1 MTTQN
6 ANALDLFNEL
16 NEIDVT
22 DLQDLNNIQTGG
34 GRGLLPKGTAF
45 VRPISYVEYGIQ
57 KQREFKGVTK
67 DPAPMFEIC
76 FAIVGGSG
84 VNLEGKPEK
93 YVLEEGNF
101 PVIKSYEKP
110 ISLFEKSQCIGI
122 HKALNRVGNKCSH
135 MVQKLAES
143 PLYQLSITHE
153 VAETGANAGKTVAR
167 FDLRTLQPAFDSI
180 RGEEVQMPQL
190 DKSKIQAF
198 LWDKPSLGQWD
209 SIHIAGQWDA
219 QVDEKTGAIKKPAQS
234 KNFIQEKI
242 MSALNFE
249 GSKIQKLLQADNR
262 DVALAAPSIEV
273 DASETA
279 QVTAPPADVEVPAG
293 NVPAVPELD

>member
-1 MTTQN
+1 MTAQN

-16 NEIDVT
+16 ENIDVA

-76 FAIVGGSG
+76 FAIVGGAG
-84 VNLEGKPEK
+84 QNEKGEPEK
-93 YVLEEGNF
+93 YVLTEGDF
-101 PVIKSYEKP
+101 PIIKSYEKP

-153 VAETGANAGKTVAR
+153 VATSGANAGKTVAR

-219 QVDEKTGAIKKPAQS
+219 QVDEKTGEIKKPAQS

-242 MSALNFE
+242 LSALNFE

-262 DVALAAPSIEV
+262 DVALAAPSLEA
-273 DASETA
+273 DASQKSTVA
-279 QVTAPPADVEVPAG
+279 APPADVEVPAG
-293 NVPAVPELD
+293 SVPAAPELD